1 MEKILSS
8 KTKIRFQDCDPF
20 NHLNNSR
27 YIDYMINA
35 REDQVMEFYNLDIF
49 ALAQK
54 QGKVWVV
61 GTNQIAYIKPAL
73 TMETVVIESQ
83 ILGFS
88 NRSLQVENRMWNEE
102 MTELKAILWVGLVH
116 YDLFSKTVANHS
128 EDLLKLFGNVVNPV
142 AETSFEERLK
152 TMRALHK

>member
-35 REDQVMEFYNLDIF
+35 REDQVMEFYKLDIF
-49 ALAQK
+49 DLAQK

-116 YDLFSKTVANHS
+116 YDLFSKTVATHS
-128 EDLLKLFGNVVNPV
+128 DDLLQLFGNVVNPV

-152 TMRALHK
+152 TMRILYK